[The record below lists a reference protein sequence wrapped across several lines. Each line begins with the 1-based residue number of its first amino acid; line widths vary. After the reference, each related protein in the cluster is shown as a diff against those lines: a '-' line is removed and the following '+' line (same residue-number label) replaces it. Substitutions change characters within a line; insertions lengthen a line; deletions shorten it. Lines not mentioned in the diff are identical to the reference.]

1 MKKVTLA
8 TGLSVL
14 ALSAVITPQA
24 AEASEANTNSYTVKK
39 GDNLYRIAQKLGIS
53 VDSLKKI
60 NNIEENLIFVGQVL
74 KTTATNQ
81 APQTQAPQAQ
91 APQTQAPQTQ
101 APQTQA
107 PQTQAPQTQAPQTQA
122 PQTFKPTTTIPSGH
136 TADFAKAMAVAAQ
149 KAPSKGQLF
158 TSVLIAQAI
167 LESGSGSSGLS
178 ANYNNYFGIKG
189 SYQGQ
194 TVVLQTQE
202 YVGSKLIT
210 INDGFKVYPSPT
222 ESIED
227 YYGLF
232 TKSAWSQNHY
242 SAFINAKNYKDA
254 ANALT
259 GKYATD
265 INYGAKLIN
274 LIEVYNL
281 QQYDTDV
288 ALSSDTK
295 MVTYTV
301 KAGDTLKGI
310 ATKYK
315 TSYEKIAE
323 NNHLKTPFIIYPNN
337 KLKIEVEKTAADQKV
352 TDNVPNNTTN
362 TPAASNA
369 TANYKVKQGDTLSS
383 IAYANGTTYDK
394 IATLNKIAAPYT
406 IFAGQTVKL
415 PSSKVVTPVKKPAT
429 NAKSYTVKSGDT
441 LTKIA
446 AQHGTT
452 WSELQ
457 VINKL
462 ASPNKLSIGQKITLK

>member
-53 VDSLKKI
+53 VNSLKKI
-60 NNIEENLIFVGQVL
+60 NNIEEDLIFVGQVL
-74 KTTATNQ
+74 KTTAT
-81 APQTQAPQAQ
+81 TQAPQAQ
-91 APQTQAPQTQ
+91 APQA
-101 APQTQA
+101 QA

-149 KAPSKGQLF
+149 KAPSKGKLF

-210 INDGFKVYPSPT
+210 INDGFKVYPCPT

-232 TKSAWSQNHY
+232 TQSAWSQNHY

-281 QQYDTDV
+281 QQYDTNV

-295 MVTYTV
+295 TVTYTV
-301 KAGDTLKGI
+301 KSGDTLKGI

-323 NNHLKTPFIIYPNN
+323 NNHLKTPFIIYPSN
-337 KLKIEVEKTAADQKV
+337 KLKIEVEKTAAEKV
-352 TDNVPNNTTN
+352 ADKKLTETVPTSTTN
-362 TPAASNA
+362 KSVANA

-394 IATLNKIAAPYT
+394 IATLNNLAAPYT
-406 IFAGQTVKL
+406 LFAGQTVKL
-415 PSSKVVTPVKKPAT
+415 PSSKVVTPVKKTVT
-429 NAKSYTVKSGDT
+429 NAKTYTVKSGDT

>member
-81 APQTQAPQAQ
+81 APQTQAPQA
-91 APQTQAPQTQ
+91 QAPQTQ

-337 KLKIEVEKTAADQKV
+337 KLKIEVEKTAAEKAADQKV

>member
-14 ALSAVITPQA
+14 ALSAVITPQT
-24 AEASEANTNSYTVKK
+24 AEASEVNTNSYTVKK
-39 GDNLYRIAQKLGIS
+39 GDNLYKIAQKLGIS

-74 KTTATNQ
+74 KTTATTQ
-81 APQTQAPQAQ
+81 APQTQ

-210 INDGFKVYPSPT
+210 INDSFKVYPSPT

-232 TKSAWSQNHY
+232 TQSAWSKNHY

-281 QQYDTDV
+281 QQYDKDV

-295 MVTYTV
+295 TVTYAV
-301 KAGDTLKGI
+301 KPGDTLTSI
-310 ATKYK
+310 ATTFK
-315 TSYEKIAE
+315 TAYEIIAE
-323 NNHLKTPFIIYPNN
+323 HNQLKTPFIIYPNN
-337 KLKIEVEKTAADQKV
+337 KLKIEVKKIAAEKAADKKLI
-352 TDNVPNNTTN
+352 DNETTN
-362 TPAASNA
+362 KPATIA
-369 TANYKVKQGDTLSS
+369 TTNYKVKHGDTLSS

-394 IATLNKIAAPYT
+394 IATLNNLTTPYT
-406 IFAGQTVKL
+406 ILAGQTVRL
-415 PSSKVVTPVKKPAT
+415 PSSKVATPVIKPTT
-429 NAKSYTVKSGDT
+429 NAKTYTVKSGDT

-446 AQHGTT
+446 VQHGTT